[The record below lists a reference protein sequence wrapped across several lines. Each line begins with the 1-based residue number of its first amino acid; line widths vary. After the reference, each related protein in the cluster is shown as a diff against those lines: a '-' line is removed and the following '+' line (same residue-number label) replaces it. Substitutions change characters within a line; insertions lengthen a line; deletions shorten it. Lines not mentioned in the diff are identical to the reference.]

1 MNESEWEERNRQFVE
16 ALSEISPKLANEH
29 IEILRGLMK
38 VLRLDIDAHKNSD
51 II

>member
-1 MNESEWEERNRQFVE
+1 MNESEWDERNRQFVE
-16 ALSEISPKLANEH
+16 ALKEISPTLADEH
-29 IEILRGLMK
+29 LEILQGLIK

>member
-1 MNESEWEERNRQFVE
+1 MTESEWDERNRQFVE
-16 ALSEISPKLANEH
+16 ALSEISTKLADEH
-29 IEILRGLMK
+29 LEILQGLIK